1 MQLWRNESPQRL
13 LIVFHCFSLF
23 VLMLLLAGMGDG
35 KVGSGTHVVAD
46 GTAFGGKWKWMRQ
59 AKPEEFFQSPATGVD
74 SSVLKAVGKASV
86 TAPAGFKVHDRLVRG
101 HVIPRLQSL
110 GYQADGS
117 AAASF
122 SDNEKSLDWATA
134 EALAFGSLLA
144 EGKDV
149 RLTGQDA
156 QRGTFSHRHAVVVD
170 QSTGKKVNMMNDHL
184 PHAVP
189 RPLNGASKL
198 GKYHVYSSLLSEFGV
213 LGFEHGYS
221 LEDPNNL
228 VLWEAQFG
236 DFSNGA
242 QIIIDQFIAGSES
255 KWLRQSGLTM
265 LLPHG
270 YDGAGPEHSS
280 ARIERFLNLVNSQA
294 VTRLRPSDFA
304 KLSSQKDDKTA
315 REALNM
321 AVVNPTTPSNYFHA
335 LRRQMVREYRK
346 PLVVIAPKTIL
357 RHPNAKSSLSELA
370 PGTSFQP
377 VLTEGAVV
385 EGGSDKDV
393 KRVLLVSGKLHLEL
407 QAKRNKDKHADT
419 AIVRIEELAPF
430 PTSTIMETISKR
442 FPNTKKVDWVQEEP
456 ANAGAWT
463 WAEAHLAPELSANG
477 LPALGYIGRPALA
490 TPAVGLSKANKAQ
503 QDALLSWALP

>member
-1 MQLWRNESPQRL
+1 
-13 LIVFHCFSLF
+13 
-23 VLMLLLAGMGDG
+23 
-35 KVGSGTHVVAD
+35 
-46 GTAFGGKWKWMRQ
+46 MRQ
-59 AKPEEFFQSPATGVD
+59 AKPDELNSSPATGVD
-74 SSVLKAVGKASV
+74 TGVLRAVGKASV

-110 GYQADGS
+110 GYHADGA

-122 SDNEKSLDWATA
+122 NEGERSLDWATA

-149 RLTGQDA
+149 RMTGQDA
-156 QRGTFSHRHAVVVD
+156 QRGTFSHRHAVMVD
-170 QSTGKKVNMMNDHL
+170 QTAGSKCNLMQEHIAS
-184 PHAVP
+184 AVP
-189 RPLNGASKL
+189 RPLNGASKH
-198 GKYHVYSSLLSEFGV
+198 GRYHVYSSLLSEFGV

-228 VLWEAQFG
+228 VIWEAQFG

-242 QIIIDQFIAGSES
+242 QIIIDQFISGSET

-294 VTRLRPSDFA
+294 MTRMRPSDFA
-304 KLSSQKDDKTA
+304 KLASQKDDKTA
-315 REALNM
+315 RESLNM
-321 AVVNPTTPSNYFHA
+321 VVANPTTPANYFHL

-346 PLVVIAPKTIL
+346 PLVVAAPKAIL
-357 RHPNAKSSLSELA
+357 RHPNAKSSLTECA

-377 VLTEGAVV
+377 VITEGAVV
-385 EGGSDKDV
+385 DGASDKDV

-419 AIVRIEELAPF
+419 AIVRVEELAPF
-430 PTSTIMETISKR
+430 PTHSIMSAISSK
-442 FPNTKKVDWVQEEP
+442 FPNTKQVDWVQEEP
-456 ANAGAWT
+456 ANAGVWT

-477 LPALGYIGRPALA
+477 LPPLRYIGRPALP